1 MCYIGIWKPRGE
13 EKRIT
18 LNRIFTLPADF
29 AKGKVFAVQEFTFL
43 GARAVGNLFSR
54 PRYWADIL
62 VQMDIIGVGS
72 LPIAIL
78 AGFFTGAV
86 LALQTSEMLQTFGA
100 VSLAGQLV
108 ALSLVKELGPV
119 LTALMV
125 AGRNSSGMASEL
137 GSMVVSEQ
145 IDAMRALGT
154 DPSKKLVTPRVA
166 ATVTM
171 LPLLTVI
178 ADFVGLVGGFVVSFF
193 IIRMDPIQY
202 WTSAYQALHFEDV
215 FQGLVKPFVFGFI
228 ISVVGCY
235 FGLTTRGGTEG
246 VGRSTTQAVV
256 AASVLILATDF
267 FITKFLLAV
276 M

>member
-1 MCYIGIWKPRGE
+1 M
-13 EKRIT
+13 
-18 LNRIFTLPADF
+18 
-29 AKGKVFAVQEFTFL
+29 AKAKVFAIQEFTFL
-43 GARAVGNLFSR
+43 GVRAIGNLFAR

-62 VQMDIIGVGS
+62 MQMDIIGVGS
-72 LPIAIL
+72 LPIVIV

-86 LALQTSEMLQTFGA
+86 LALQTYETLRNFGA
-100 VSLAGQLV
+100 VSLTGQLV
-108 ALSLVKELGPV
+108 AVSLVREMGPV
-119 LTALMV
+119 LTAVMV

-154 DPSKKLVTPRVA
+154 DPSKKLVTPRVV

-178 ADFVGLVGGFVVSFF
+178 ADFVGLAGGFVVSFF

-202 WTSAYQALHFEDV
+202 WTSAYQTLQFKDI

-228 ISVVGCY
+228 ISIVGCY

-256 AASVLILATDF
+256 AASVLILAANF
-267 FITKFLLAV
+267 FVAKFLLNV
-276 M
+276 MY